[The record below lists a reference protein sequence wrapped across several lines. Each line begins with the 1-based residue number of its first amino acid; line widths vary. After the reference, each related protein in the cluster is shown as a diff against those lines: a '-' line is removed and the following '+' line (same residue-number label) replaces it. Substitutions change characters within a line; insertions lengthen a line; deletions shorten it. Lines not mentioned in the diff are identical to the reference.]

1 MAAWELVPSLVR
13 LREDLNTIAPN
24 RDKRSDGSIGDR
36 AHAAGGNSDHLPDEE
51 FAALRDKDPDA
62 KNEVHAIDA
71 DHDLNEPGLTME
83 MVVQH
88 ILSRCRAG
96 AEKRLTYIIYNRRI
110 WSASQGW
117 RERRYAGSSPHTEH
131 AHFSASYEHKREQDT
146 SSWRLEDIPV
156 ALTAADK
163 NWLVQQIDAR
173 ADQIE
178 ANLIAKLAPGQVKI
192 TQNTATEIGKKAG
205 DMVPLSTL
213 LQLAVIYS
221 ARSDDK
227 AATAVTAVAKL
238 GEGAK

>member
-1 MAAWELVPSLVR
+1 MAAWELVPALVR
-13 LREDLNTIAPN
+13 LRDDLNAIAPD

-62 KNEVHAIDA
+62 KNEVHAIDS
-71 DHDLNEPGLTME
+71 DHDLREPGLTME
-83 MVVQH
+83 MIVQH

-96 AEKRLTYIIYNRRI
+96 TEKRLTFIIYNRRI

-131 AHFSASYEHKREQDT
+131 AHFSASYEYKREQDT

-163 NWLVQQIDAR
+163 NWLSQQIDAR
-173 ADQIE
+173 ADLIE

-192 TQNTATEIGKKAG
+192 TENTAAEIGKKAG
-205 DMVPLSTL
+205 DIVPLSTL

-221 ARSDDK
+221 ARADDK
-227 AATAVTAVAKL
+227 AAAAVAKL
-238 GEGAK
+238 GEVAK